1 MRSFSWAILP
11 AAQVLFDKSKVTVAE
26 IAKEWGSGT
35 VPYPH
40 SKWGY
45 GTVVVCEKENGSLQF
60 IGSCAGDVG
69 YTIGQSHRAHH
80 DQTGRDMGYLKVVNV
95 VSYKTVNGKVE
106 YTSLVDF
113 KQDTK
118 AVFAVFK

>member
-1 MRSFSWAILP
+1 MTFNISLAILP
-11 AAQVLFDKSKVTVAE
+11 AAQALFGKLKVDITE
-26 IAKEWGSGT
+26 IAKEWGT
-35 VPYPH
+35 
-40 SKWGY
+40 
-45 GTVVVCEKENGSLQF
+45 GTVVVCEKKNGSLQF

-69 YTIGQSHRAHH
+69 YAIGESYSAHH

-113 KQDTK
+113 KQNTK
-118 AVFAVFK
+118 AAFAVFK

>member
-1 MRSFSWAILP
+1 MRFNHSWAILP
-11 AAQVLFDKSKVTVAE
+11 AAQVLFGKTKISVAE
-26 IAKEWGSGT
+26 IAKEWGCGT
-35 VPYPH
+35 VL
-40 SKWGY
+40 
-45 GTVVVCEKENGSLQF
+45 VCEKQNGSLQF
-60 IGSCAGDVG
+60 IGSSAGDLG

-118 AVFAVFK
+118 AAFAVFK